1 MQKVLSTKL
10 EADEVDRFAAM
21 AEQQGK
27 TKSKLLG
34 SLARGYLSSSGNI
47 DRKASIDGPLPTTSS
62 EKRVPLEKTNDVGSL
77 PLSQNPTS
85 KDSLLLHHTDTKG
98 TPETSPK
105 SPISIWWLLVPILF
119 ALSAKSQP
127 STAVDRNSTHTTQP
141 PQVDAN
147 GLYAHNVDGTI
158 VYSSSPTPFWQTS

>member
-1 MQKVLSTKL
+1 MLKVLSAKL
-10 EADEVDRFAAM
+10 KADEVDRFAAI
-21 AEQQGK
+21 AKQQRK
-27 TKSKLLG
+27 TKSKLL
-34 SLARGYLSSSGNI
+34 RCVVQDYLSSHSKV
-47 DRKASIDGPLPTTSS
+47 DRTASIDELLPTTSS

-158 VYSSSPTPFWQTS
+158 VYSSSPVPFW